1 MATGPWPSRIC
12 GITEFGKFYDLVYSS
27 SASVHLSSGLR
38 YSNFFI
44 HQLEFLL
51 WIFLASLALYCFSL
65 LLLLRSCCLVIIIR
79 SVLSPRFFQNFSNQ
93 TQFLPSPEF
102 M

>member
-65 LLLLRSCCLVIIIR
+65 LLLLRSCCLVIIRLIMK
-79 SVLSPRFFQNFSNQ
+79 FSI
-93 TQFLPSPEF
+93 FLFHSHANNYIH
-102 M
+102 